1 MTSWR
6 DLEREFDDLHQNGFS
21 HLGARIDRTWG
32 EGVRDQ
38 WRIAGGA
45 GSLLSSRFTSLA
57 TLAGRMIET
66 LDESLVDASLLAE
79 GDPFRRWLLAIWQ
92 SAPPVP
98 AFGTSTSE
106 DGRESTF
113 FIGSLQHP
121 AAVSAN
127 LCLHYVAHSVPL
139 VGRVEVQLQSP
150 RYAAV
155 LGHWRKAQAFLAPQA
170 LDLPNAVKEAVSA
183 VEALG
188 QIVTGSSGAT
198 LGDCVKQL
206 RKSGQLSAPLLK
218 GMEELWGFAS
228 ESPGVRHGSL
238 KDPTLERAEADYALD
253 QAQAA
258 LRLLLSIDRAS

>member
-6 DLEREFDDLHQNGFS
+6 DLEREFDELHQNGFAN
-21 HLGARIDRTWG
+21 LGARIDRTWG
-32 EGVRDQ
+32 EGVRNQ
-38 WRIAGGA
+38 WAIAGGA
-45 GSLLSSRFTSLA
+45 GPLLSSRFASLA

-66 LDESLVDASLLAE
+66 LDESLVDPVILAE
-79 GDPFRRWLLAIWQ
+79 GDPFRRWLLAIWH
-92 SAPPVP
+92 SAPPV
-98 AFGTSTSE
+98 AAYGTSTSE
-106 DGRESTF
+106 DGQQSTF
-113 FIGSLQHP
+113 FIGSLQYP

-139 VGRVEVQLQSP
+139 VGRVDIQLQSP

-155 LGHWRKAQAFLAPQA
+155 LGHWKKAHLFLEPQA

-183 VEALG
+183 VEALA
-188 QIVTGSSGAT
+188 QIATGSSGAT

-206 RKSGQLSAPLLK
+206 RRSGRLSAPLLK

-228 ESPGVRHGSL
+228 ESPGVRHGSPN
-238 KDPTLERAEADYALD
+238 DPTLERAEADYAID

-258 LRLLLSIDRAS
+258 LKLLLSLDRAS